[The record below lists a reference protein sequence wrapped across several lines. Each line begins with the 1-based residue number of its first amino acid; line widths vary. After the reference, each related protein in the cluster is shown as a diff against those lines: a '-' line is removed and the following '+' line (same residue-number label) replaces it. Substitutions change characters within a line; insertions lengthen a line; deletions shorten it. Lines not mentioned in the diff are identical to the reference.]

1 MQSLCSR
8 PPSLLGRNN
17 CILGIGQYLLF
28 RIKEMY
34 YLFVS
39 RLIAS
44 GKLLGQSQLSFLRD
58 VGKPELAIMF
68 IKDPQ
73 TRFGL
78 ALEAND
84 LDAAFDAA
92 KNLDSADSWIRL
104 LKRREINIK
113 FDKINL
119 KSLIQFKFGT
129 TESAEW
135 KSEHDRAVLPER

>member
-1 MQSLCSR
+1 
-8 PPSLLGRNN
+8 
-17 CILGIGQYLLF
+17 
-28 RIKEMY
+28 MY

-104 LKRREINIK
+104 LKRREIHIK
-113 FDKINL
+113 F
-119 KSLIQFKFGT
+119 
-129 TESAEW
+129 E
-135 KSEHDRAVLPER
+135 

>member
-1 MQSLCSR
+1 MV
-8 PPSLLGRNN
+8 
-17 CILGIGQYLLF
+17 I
-28 RIKEMY
+28 
-34 YLFVS
+34 YLFIIS

-84 LDAAFDAA
+84 LNAAYDAA
-92 KNLDSADSWIRL
+92 KSLDFADSWIRFI
-104 LKRREINIK
+104 KRRDIYN
-113 FDKINL
+113 F
-119 KSLIQFKFGT
+119 
-129 TESAEW
+129 
-135 KSEHDRAVLPER
+135 